1 MLFLLNFV
9 IIIILGSMEIFFAS
23 KEENN
28 SRREEDSLK
37 LSPEERLISFIEMVC
52 APSPFP
58 LPDNYIHPNDEKCNF
73 ILRK

>member
-28 SRREEDSLK
+28 SRREEDFLK

-52 APSPFP
+52 VPSPFP